1 MQAKAKLPSTA
12 FTLNTSCS
20 SYSGSERRQASLKRH
35 VGLARGG
42 LAFALFFFLLSY
54 IFHFP
59 AQVKI
64 NLPSH
69 VKALKYLHIVIVKPQ
84 MKTVFAQVVGYF
96 FCLFFFFFLS
106 AKKERFLRA
115 SPEHVGSCRDV
126 TNSRKNTCSN
136 QLSITTATTP
146 SAAPLASTA
155 DDGSGSARLTLPTE
169 CHVNCPAADAV
180 KTRHLGTS

>member
-96 FCLFFFFFLS
+96 FCLFFFFFL
-106 AKKERFLRA
+106 EREKGAFPPRKPGARGVLPRCDKFQEEHLQQSTLNHNSDDPIRRA
-115 SPEHVGSCRDV
+115 
-126 TNSRKNTCSN
+126 
-136 QLSITTATTP
+136 
-146 SAAPLASTA
+146 
-155 DDGSGSARLTLPTE
+155 ARFY
-169 CHVNCPAADAV
+169 
-180 KTRHLGTS
+180 RR